1 MRYFLENDR
10 LKVEIDSLGAEVKS
24 IINKKNMQEYMWYGN
39 PKYWNR
45 TSPVLFPF
53 VGSLKGKK
61 YTWKGKEYTVPQH
74 GFARDMEFERI
85 SVSADEIRF
94 RVSSDEATLA
104 IYPFPFVL
112 EIGYR
117 LRQGCGT
124 EDVVVMW
131 RVKNPA
137 DDTMYFSIG
146 AHPGFLCPVHGFDS
160 SKAGCKDGYK
170 LWFEGISVIHHH
182 GNDMETG
189 LSIDEDIE
197 LPLDHGYATITTKFF
212 DRCTYMVEG
221 RQTNC
226 VGIADEEGKHIVDV
240 CFDAP
245 MFAIWSP
252 EKKNAPFICIEPW
265 YGRCDAVDFEG
276 DLSQRA
282 YTNVLEAGECF
293 EAEYAMKFY

>member
-10 LKVEIDSLGAEVKS
+10 IKVEIDSLGAEVKS
-24 IINKKNMQEYMWYGN
+24 VINKKNMQEYMWYGN

-61 YTWKGKEYTVPQH
+61 FSWKGKEYTVPQH
-74 GFARDMEFERI
+74 GFARDREFDV
-85 SVSADEIRF
+85 VSASEDEIWF
-94 RVSSDEATLA
+94 RLCSDEETLA
-104 IYPFPFVL
+104 IYPFPFIL

-124 EDVVVMW
+124 EDVAVMW
-131 RVKNPA
+131 RVKNPS
-137 DDTMYFSIG
+137 DETMYFSIG
-146 AHPGFLCPVHGFDS
+146 AHPGFLCPVHGFDG

-170 LWFEGISVIHHH
+170 LWFEGTDVIHHH

-221 RQTNC
+221 RQTKC

-252 EKKNAPFICIEPW
+252 EKQNAPFICIEPW

-293 EAEYAMKFY
+293 EAEYEMKFY